1 MPSTIAA
8 KPKQLPPGVYVPVI
22 SLYKDTPRQ
31 ELDLDAA
38 YKHFSHMIRGG
49 VHGIVLAGTNAEA
62 VLLSPTDRQELIRVA
77 KKAATDLGVPNYPLV
92 AGITG
97 HSTNESIQLAEDAA
111 KAGAGWALLLPPNYW
126 AKAVTKEV
134 ILSFYREVADNSPIP
149 VVIYSVC
156 IYPSRFIELFH
167 HTNRVI
173 KFPAVTNGVD
183 MSSDVM
189 SELAQHPNIVGT
201 KLTCGN
207 AGKVTRLSYQY
218 TPEQF
223 SVYAGSSDW
232 LLPCLIGGGVGCVTG
247 MGNVF
252 PKSTSHLYNL
262 WVAGKTEE
270 ARKLQGVV
278 AEAEKV
284 CKEGIA
290 LTKFASYYFNGRD
303 MGIDEKV
310 YYPRKPYQPA
320 KKDREEWAIKSM
332 AELAAYENTLP
343 DVVGS

>member
-1 MPSTIAA
+1 MASALAA
-8 KPKQLPPGVYVPVI
+8 KAKQLPPGVYVPVI

-62 VLLSPTDRQELIRVA
+62 VLLSPSDRIELIRVA
-77 KKAATDLGVPNYPLV
+77 KKAATDLGVPHYPLV

-111 KAGAGWALLLPPNYW
+111 KAGAGWALLLPPSYW
-126 AKAVTKEV
+126 AKAVTKDV

-156 IYPSRFIELFH
+156 IYSSHIHLLLVKC
-167 HTNRVI
+167 TDYYL

-207 AGKVTRLSYQY
+207 AGKVTRLSYRY
-218 TPEQF
+218 TPQQF

-252 PKSTSHLYNL
+252 PK
-262 WVAGKTEE
+262 
-270 ARKLQGVV
+270 
-278 AEAEKV
+278 
-284 CKEGIA
+284 
-290 LTKFASYYFNGRD
+290 F
-303 MGIDEKV
+303 
-310 YYPRKPYQPA
+310 
-320 KKDREEWAIKSM
+320 
-332 AELAAYENTLP
+332 
-343 DVVGS
+343 

>member
-1 MPSTIAA
+1 
-8 KPKQLPPGVYVPVI
+8 
-22 SLYKDTPRQ
+22 
-31 ELDLDAA
+31 
-38 YKHFSHMIRGG
+38 
-49 VHGIVLAGTNAEA
+49 
-62 VLLSPTDRQELIRVA
+62 
-77 KKAATDLGVPNYPLV
+77 
-92 AGITG
+92 
-97 HSTNESIQLAEDAA
+97 
-111 KAGAGWALLLPPNYW
+111 
-126 AKAVTKEV
+126 
-134 ILSFYREVADNSPIP
+134 
-149 VVIYSVC
+149 
-156 IYPSRFIELFH
+156 
-167 HTNRVI
+167 
-173 KFPAVTNGVD
+173 

-262 WVAGKTEE
+262 WAAGKTEE
-270 ARKLQGVV
+270 ARKLQGVI

-290 LTKFASYYFNGRD
+290 LTKFASYYFHGCE
-303 MGIDEKV
+303 MGIDEKA

-320 KKDREEWAIKSM
+320 KKDREQWAIKSM
-332 AELAAYENTLP
+332 AELATYEKTLP
-343 DVVGS
+343 DVVGA

>member
-8 KPKQLPPGVYVPVI
+8 KAKQLPPGVYVPVI

-38 YKHFSHMIRGG
+38 YKHFSHVIRGG

-62 VLLSPTDRQELIRVA
+62 VLLSPSDRQELIRVA
-77 KKAATDLGVPNYPLV
+77 RKAATDLGVPNYPLV

-111 KAGAGWALLLPPNYW
+111 NAGAGWALLLPPNYW

-149 VVIYSVC
+149 VVIYS
-156 IYPSRFIELFH
+156 
-167 HTNRVI
+167 
-173 KFPAVTNGVD
+173 FPAVTNGVD

-290 LTKFASYYFNGRD
+290 LTKFGSYYFNGRD

-320 KKDREEWAIKSM
+320 KKDREGWAIRSM
-332 AELAAYENTLP
+332 AELAAYEKTLP
-343 DVVGS
+343 DVLGA